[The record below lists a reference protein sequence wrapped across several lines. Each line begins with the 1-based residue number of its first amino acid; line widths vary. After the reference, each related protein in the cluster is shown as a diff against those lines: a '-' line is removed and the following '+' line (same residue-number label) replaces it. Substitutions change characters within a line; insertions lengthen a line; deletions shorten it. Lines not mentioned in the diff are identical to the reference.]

1 MTRVS
6 TMQLRA
12 RLAGQLSNQ
21 YGTEVPAYNRLV
33 EVSHA
38 VRSDVLA
45 GRGEDPNT
53 SAQSST

>member
-1 MTRVS
+1 
-6 TMQLRA
+6 MQLRA